1 MAGRWT
7 PPLPDPSSPGETEG
21 HRHCQVA
28 CRVWEWS
35 SPSWEM
41 RGVDLDA
48 RPWVGVAALGSAPGV
63 SSPQH
68 QPGFAQEEPAF
79 CCQNLSSS

>member
-1 MAGRWT
+1 MAGRRT
-7 PPLPDPSSPGETEG
+7 PPLSDPSSSGEKEG
-21 HRHCQVA
+21 CRDCQVA

-35 SPSWEM
+35 SLSWEK

-48 RPWVGVAALGSAPGV
+48 RPCAGNAPGV
-63 SSPQH
+63 SGPQH